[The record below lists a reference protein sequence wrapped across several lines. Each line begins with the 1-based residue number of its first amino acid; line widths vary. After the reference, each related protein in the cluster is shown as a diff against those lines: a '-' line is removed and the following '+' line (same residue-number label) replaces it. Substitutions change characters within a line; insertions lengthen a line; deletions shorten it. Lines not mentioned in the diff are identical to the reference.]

1 MGQFIK
7 QIFASLI
14 GTVAGLM
21 LFLAVGASGL
31 VLLLV
36 SAAMQENVPTVKDKS
51 FLVFD
56 LSMQIKDTKPPSTL
70 SQALQNDE
78 TVTMTLRS
86 LLNVVEKASKDS
98 RIMGIFIDG
107 RGVEADN
114 GYATLSEV
122 RKALEDFRAAGKK
135 IVFYDVDLDEKKYF
149 LASVA
154 DQVVLNPMGMMEL
167 NGIGVQPMF
176 LAGALKKYGIGVQ
189 VVRVGEYKSA
199 VEPYIR
205 QDLSPANRL
214 QTQVLLNDLWA
225 NFLTTV
231 SSSRKISA
239 TKLQDIADNQGVL
252 MPKEAEKLGLVD
264 RVAYFDEVLADLKKQ
279 TGQTSADD
287 KTFAQISLSTYAEG
301 LLNENQASTNQIAVV
316 YADGEIVDGE
326 GTVNNIGGERFAKE
340 LRKIRQDPNIKAVVL
355 RVNSPGGSAT
365 ASEIIGREIHLISQQ
380 KPIVVSMGNVAA
392 SGGYWI
398 SAGASHIF
406 AEPSTITGSIGV
418 FGLLFNIQKIA
429 NDNGVSWDVIKTAKL
444 ADINTSTR
452 PKTEQELAIY
462 KRSVGQ
468 VYNLFIEKV
477 SQSRN
482 LSPEKVR
489 EIAQGRVWSG
499 QDAKKIGLVDELGGL
514 EAAIDYAAKQAN
526 LGKNWT
532 IQEYPSRRTFES
544 VILEKLFQT
553 KIQDSLTPPPDVLT
567 AETLKLKKELTVF
580 QMFND
585 PRGAY
590 AYLPFNWQIK

>member
-1 MGQFIK
+1 M
-7 QIFASLI
+7 
-14 GTVAGLM
+14 
-21 LFLAVGASGL
+21 
-31 VLLLV
+31 
-36 SAAMQENVPTVKDKS
+36 
-51 FLVFD
+51 
-56 LSMQIKDTKPPSTL
+56 
-70 SQALQNDE
+70 
-78 TVTMTLRS
+78 
-86 LLNVVEKASKDS
+86 
-98 RIMGIFIDG
+98 
-107 RGVEADN
+107 
-114 GYATLSEV
+114 
-122 RKALEDFRAAGKK
+122 
-135 IVFYDVDLDEKKYF
+135 
-149 LASVA
+149 A